1 MIIYLLVSAATAGG
15 LYWYTS
21 LSSHQSWTM
30 SPGESRHVATAGF
43 LTDSVNVMSSS
54 SSRRHHHNSNE
65 TITLGMAV
73 YAMESPTCPP
83 LTGPPVTLDAP
94 PQELVLLHN
103 AFEYQYFYLNKRSTM
118 QVTVHQT
125 KGATNILVLKGNKV
139 LARIQ
144 DKKKGAS
151 LYKWDGHDVIS
162 DLDMA
167 FSMEQIV
174 VERVSWTH
182 GHAPIQFSFTS
193 PSNDVYVLL
202 YDNAASNEPAAFNV
216 SYHMV
221 LTTYDLEGLAPWCS
235 HSAPVEPSSGLS
247 EESFF
252 TCPPIDAAEAGCIIV
267 QATESHGDDN
277 STIDRTFLVGD
288 GGVGITLETTR
299 QWIYI
304 GTISLLPSVLLAV
317 ALWYRRRKRRR
328 SRQRLREQ
336 RYYDGPGYHQP
347 HRRRERRVE
356 GPNYHYLPAQDESEE
371 QEGPGEEV
379 PRGRQ
384 HSRQHSQNL
393 SGSFRAFG
401 QAPNSR
407 HHAEPEAD
415 NEGADETDASMID
428 IPAENVV
435 VVKERAEA
443 QGS

>member
-1 MIIYLLVSAATAGG
+1 MILYLLLSAATAGG

-21 LSSHQSWTM
+21 RSSHQAWTM

-43 LTDSVNVMSSS
+43 LTDSVNVISTSSN
-54 SSRRHHHNSNE
+54 RRHRHNGSNE
-65 TITLGMAV
+65 TISLGMAV
-73 YAMESPTCPP
+73 YAMETPTCPP

-144 DKKKGAS
+144 DKKKDAS
-151 LYKWDGHDVIS
+151 LYKWGGHDVIS
-162 DLDMA
+162 DLNMA
-167 FSMEQIV
+167 FYMEQIV

-221 LTTYDLEGLAPWCS
+221 LTTYDLDGLAPWCS
-235 HSAPVEPSSGLS
+235 HSAPVDPSAL
-247 EESFF
+247 EEDSSF
-252 TCPPIDAAEAGCIIV
+252 TCPPIHAAEAGCIIV

-288 GGVGITLETTR
+288 GGVDITLETTR
-299 QWIYI
+299 QWMYM
-304 GTISLLPSVLLAV
+304 GGISLLPSALLALT
-317 ALWYRRRKRRR
+317 LWYRRRKRRR

-336 RYYDGPGYHQP
+336 RYYDGPGYRP
-347 HRRRERRVE
+347 RRRRAE
-356 GPNYHYLPAQDESEE
+356 GPNYHYLPPQDDNGE
-371 QEGPGEEV
+371 QEGPVEEEP
-379 PRGRQ
+379 PRGRH
-384 HSRQHSQNL
+384 HSRNL
-393 SGSFRAFG
+393 SGSFRSFG
-401 QAPNSR
+401 QTLSSRLHAAPT
-407 HHAEPEAD
+407 E
-415 NEGADETDASMID
+415 NEEVEETDASMID
-428 IPAENVV
+428 IPAENIV
-435 VVKERAEA
+435 VVKERADG
-443 QGS
+443 QGSS